1 MHMEPPEKHGF
12 RQRVRGISD
21 KCWYKGGFLM
31 DFFTEGSQH
40 QIKKSVESVNLEFTI
55 YSGNMSKMAHFA
67 DFSQCMI
74 KEICRKWPIY
84 LVILVMILGKVG

>member
-1 MHMEPPEKHGF
+1 MYVQRGFSHGF
-12 RQRVRGISD
+12 FYRGQS
-21 KCWYKGGFLM
+21 
-31 DFFTEGSQH
+31 TSN
-40 QIKKSVESVNLEFTI
+40 KKSVEGVNLEFTI

-67 DFSQCMI
+67 DFSRCMI